1 MPAVPP
7 HCRLDV
13 SLPDAAGDYFA
24 PEHAS
29 LTAYLDLV
37 PASLDPDAGDAAFGP
52 VFPLPWFYVADLTG
66 WHGSALARLLAAEVG
81 GPCYQLS
88 TSARDSV
95 PTLWTILEASA
106 SGPVVV
112 YVELRGETG
121 PVPPTLR
128 EAVARGYERP
138 ATDDRSAI
146 SGDPAHAVVVFT
158 DTSPSKRLDV
168 PLPDST
174 TPLAG
179 AVLSY
184 APRRGMLPELP
195 DGTTYLDDPPAIHD
209 REAKLEALLSEAID
223 AGSAAARETFVA
235 GAVET
240 LSITHSLVG
249 KRDLL
254 FDVSPRVALKYGP
267 MLDRTSPSKAL
278 ERLQADVVQQV
289 PQTPGSE
296 NLRTTLRDLFP
307 A

>member
-112 YVELRGETG
+112 YVELRGG
-121 PVPPTLR
+121 
-128 EAVARGYERP
+128 
-138 ATDDRSAI
+138 DRS
-146 SGDPAHAVVVFT
+146 GPADAQ
-158 DTSPSKRLDV
+158 R
-168 PLPDST
+168 
-174 TPLAG
+174 G
-179 AVLSY
+179 
-184 APRRGMLPELP
+184 RR
-195 DGTTYLDDPPAIHD
+195 
-209 REAKLEALLSEAID
+209 
-223 AGSAAARETFVA
+223 
-235 GAVET
+235 
-240 LSITHSLVG
+240 
-249 KRDLL
+249 
-254 FDVSPRVALKYGP
+254 
-267 MLDRTSPSKAL
+267 
-278 ERLQADVVQQV
+278 
-289 PQTPGSE
+289 PG
-296 NLRTTLRDLFP
+296 LRTARDRRPERHLWRP
-307 A
+307 RPRCRRLH